1 MVRKLLVLLAML
13 AGSLQLSAQ
22 VYTIGTGTTPTTGTT
37 ITPYKTFWH
46 DGRAQ
51 YLIRASELI
60 AAGTGPGTITAL
72 GFNVTTV
79 PGQAMNDFTIKMAGV
94 STTALTSTFM
104 SPTSPTTVMGPTTVN
119 ITATG
124 WYTHTF
130 ATPFVWN
137 GVDNVL
143 IDICFDNTSYTTD
156 GQVMSHTASFVS
168 TTNHNTDG
176 AAGCSLTGTGSYS
189 DRPNMQLSIT
199 PATACASPINGGTT
213 VASATNVC
221 PNQNFNLSLTGQSLA
236 SGLTYQWETSASAS
250 GPWTAVPG
258 ATGFNFSASQTVNTY
273 YRCVVNCAAAS
284 ASGASTPVLINTLP
298 NLAAGTYTIGSGG
311 TYPSFTA
318 AFAAASCGVA
328 GPVVFQVLANSAP
341 FVEQLEIGAI
351 PGMSAT
357 NTITIKGNNN
367 TLSFTSTA
375 GSARHVLY
383 LNGADY
389 LRFEDLIIHA
399 TGTTTTEFGWAV
411 RLNNNADFNTFK
423 RCIIKTSETLTSTNY
438 VGLTLTTSATSPT
451 GSHNNTASNLTV
463 DSCQIIGGYY
473 GVCLNGAGLTMG
485 TRPSNN
491 KITNSTIADFY
502 FYGIYAYGQ
511 NDLQVEYNNI
521 NRATRSTVSSFYAL
535 YNYGRNPGFKF
546 NGNRI
551 HSPGGSAGTTSF
563 FCYLIYGSSL
573 TGTAANPIVISNNAV
588 YNINN
593 NASGYYGLYMFSADT
608 INFLHNT
615 LDFGSLSHTSGTSA
629 CYATYFSGSMNQV
642 NFRNNII
649 SIASLGTGAKY
660 GIFNAST
667 TALIN
672 SNNNAVVFNGAGGTS
687 NFVAA
692 RSTSVTYS
700 TLSAWNAAT
709 GRDAN
714 SISSNPL
721 FLSAAT
727 GDVTPNSWAYKNA
740 GANVFNLVPLDL
752 NKAARDTTPDI
763 GAVEFTPSGCPAPF
777 NVQITNVRATSA
789 TVSFNSLS
797 PSVNIQ
803 WGPKGFTP
811 GTGQGSTVST
821 TTNNLTGLTSYTAY
835 DLYVAGNCGSGQ
847 TSVWVGPYSFT
858 TPAQIGWFEPFSNGY
873 DPTGSVIKPMSW
885 AELNAVAANP
895 TAAGTSTSAWME
907 DGYRNVGTT
916 GAVRNNV
923 PLTSNSTQGWTI
935 TPSLDL
941 GNVAHTTFFEWDMA
955 ATLGSGTTAGIMGN
969 DDTLFVLISTNNGT
983 TWNRS
988 QALAKYHRGSGISP
1002 TGGRYS
1008 LNLSAYT
1015 GLVKIAFYL
1024 ESLTSSATHGATDYD
1039 LFIDNVALSATQT
1052 PCPVPN
1058 VTMTATS
1065 NSATLGWTVN
1075 GNPVTGSAQIAW
1087 GPAGF
1092 IIGSGGS
1099 GANTATA
1106 TTNPY
1111 TLSGLTPGTQYQIY
1125 IQTSCA
1131 TALGQWVGPFT
1142 FTTPCLS
1149 AMSGAYTIDSNLAT
1163 SATNFKTIAAAVQA
1177 LQTCGVSGPV
1187 TLTLAGYAHPVG
1199 LVLAQIPGASATNTV
1214 TFQGIASGTSEIKGA
1229 GGQVAAVTLMG
1240 TKYVTIQNLRINGPT
1255 MTGVLLT
1262 DNAQYITIHNNSI
1275 WADTTGTSSLVCGIV
1290 STGSLTSTSSYG
1302 NNANNITITN
1312 NVIKGGYYGIRL
1324 NGGSTTSYNTGFTIN
1339 NNQIL
1344 KSYYYGAYFYYI
1356 GGLTMQGNTIK
1367 DYRNTFNY
1375 GIYAY
1380 YVGNVN
1386 IQRNNVPNP
1395 YYYGLTLGYLNNASK
1410 PANKSVIANNM
1421 FGSTASYAGYFPYI
1435 RHVDLHNN
1443 TFAGSTYGYYVLS
1456 STTPTLISKNVD
1468 VRNNI
1473 FKGGSYAYY
1482 QSGTMDSL
1490 TLNYNLYQ
1498 SGGTNMCYFG
1508 TANYTSLAAWQTAV
1522 PTQNANSVQ
1531 AQVVFAAGNDLHVVN
1546 GGPNNLG
1553 TPIASIT
1560 TDIDGDVRSTTTPDI
1575 GADEYTPI
1583 NNDMTLESID
1593 GIAGCGDSTAYSNVI
1608 VKNKGNLVATA
1619 YNVSVEITGPSGVQ
1633 VQTVNL
1639 TSQNLANFT
1648 TDTIVVGPFNT
1659 YAGGDFS
1666 VRGWVVLA
1674 GDQVPSNDTLTYASL
1689 RTATPYAPAT
1699 LSLDPTCFNATT
1711 GLLVAQPVPG
1721 ARYAWYATATDTTKL
1736 STNDSLSVPVN
1747 GTTYYLGY
1755 TSSLDTLTTG
1765 TGTLVTTGTNITPYK
1780 TFYMDGRAQYIIYA
1794 DELQTLTGSTA
1805 PSLISG
1811 VSFDVVSVAAQA
1823 MNNFSIK
1830 AGNVASIPT
1839 SGYVT
1844 TTSFPTVYSSAA
1856 YNAVAGWNLHNF
1868 TTPILWDG
1876 TSNLVIEVCFDNT
1889 SWTSNSTVRYETL
1902 TRTGTIDGFADL
1914 STASGCTPGAVT
1926 SATYSNNRPNMK
1938 VVAEVQA
1945 CSNVRTPVTLNID
1958 STSADAV
1965 ASFFEVNPAT
1975 GTFDFYAG
1983 GSTGQTFS
1991 WTFGDGGT
1999 ATGDTV
2005 SHSYSSA
2012 GVFTATLTVTDSTCN
2027 TTDVVSF
2034 VVTSHIG
2041 MGENILNQQMMAF
2054 PNPNSGAF
2062 QVRISGAEQ
2071 FEGQLEVLNLM
2082 GQVVASIPVEKRTAV
2097 LEVPMDLSDYAKG
2110 IYMLRLS
2117 GAEGQSVLRVVVR

>member
-22 VYTIGTGTTPTTGTT
+22 VFTIGTGTTPTTGTT

-51 YLIRASELI
+51 YLIRATELI
-60 AAGTGPGTITAL
+60 AAGSGPGTITSL

-79 PGQAMNDFTIKMAGV
+79 PGQPMADFTIKMAGV
-94 STTALTSTFM
+94 STTALTATFM
-104 SPTSPTTVMGPTTVN
+104 SPTNPTTVMGPTTVS
-119 ITATG
+119 ITTTG

-137 GVDNVL
+137 GVDNIL
-143 IDICFDNTSYTTD
+143 IDICFDNTTYTTD
-156 GQVMSHTASFVS
+156 GQVMSHTATFVS

-176 AAGCSLTGTGSYS
+176 AAGCSLTGTGSFS

-213 VASATNVC
+213 VASTTSVC
-221 PNQNFNLSLTGQSLA
+221 PNQSFTLSLTGQSLA
-236 SGLTYQWETSASAS
+236 SGLTYQWEIAPSAS
-250 GPWTAVPG
+250 GPWTAIPG
-258 ATGFNFSASQTVNTY
+258 ATAFNYTTSQTVNSH

-284 ASGASTPVLINTLP
+284 ASGASAPVFINTLP

-328 GPVVFQVLANSAP
+328 GPVIFQVLANSAP
-341 FVEQLEIGAI
+341 FVEQIEIGSI

-357 NTITIKGNNN
+357 NTITVKGNNN
-367 TLSFTSTA
+367 TLSYTSTI
-375 GSARHVLY
+375 GNARHVLY

-389 LRFEDLIIHA
+389 LRFEDLVIHA
-399 TGTTTTEFGWAV
+399 TGSTTTEFGWAV
-411 RLNNNADFNTFK
+411 RLNNNADYNTFK
-423 RCIIKTSETLTSTNY
+423 RCIIKSNESLTSLNY
-438 VGLTLTTSATSPT
+438 SGLVLSSSATSAT
-451 GSHNNTASNLTV
+451 TAGGTLASYLTV
-463 DSCQIIGGYY
+463 DSCQIVGGYY
-473 GVCLNGAGLTMG
+473 GVCLNGNSSNMSL
-485 TRPSNN
+485 RPTNN
-491 KITNSTIADFY
+491 KVSNSTISDFY
-502 FYGIYAYGQ
+502 IYGFYINGQ
-511 NDLQVEYNNI
+511 NNLVLEYNNI
-521 NRATRSTVSSFYAL
+521 NRSTRSSVTTFYGVYAVSRS
-535 YNYGRNPGFKF
+535 PGFKLV
-546 NGNRI
+546 GNRI
-551 HSPGGSAGTTSF
+551 HSPGGSLGTTTFS
-563 FCYLIYGSSL
+563 CYPMYFSSL
-573 TGTAANPIVISNNAV
+573 TGSNANPVLIANNAI

-593 NASGYYGLYMFSADT
+593 NNGINYAIASFSGDT
-608 INFLHNT
+608 MNVYHNT
-615 LDFGSLSHTSGTSA
+615 IDLGSLSSTGT
-629 CYATYFSGSMNQV
+629 ATVYGAYFSGVNMNRV
-642 NFRNNII
+642 NFFNNII
-649 SIASLGTGAKY
+649 SIASPSTGSKY

-667 TALIN
+667 TTLIN
-672 SNNNAVVFNGAGGTS
+672 SNNNSILFNGAGGTA
-687 NFVAA
+687 NFAAA
-692 RSTSVTYS
+692 RSTTVTYA
-700 TLSAWNAAT
+700 TLAAWNTAT

-714 SISSNPL
+714 SISTSPL
-721 FLSAAT
+721 FINAAA
-727 GDVTPNSWAYKNA
+727 GDITPNSWAYKNA
-740 GANVFNLVPLDL
+740 GANVFSQVPLDL
-752 NKAARDTTPDI
+752 NKANRDTIPDI

-777 NVQITNVRATSA
+777 NVQITNVRVTTA
-789 TVSFNSLS
+789 TVSYSSLS
-797 PSVNIQ
+797 PNVNLQ

-821 TTNNLTGLTSYTAY
+821 TTTNLSGLSSYTAY

-858 TPAQIGWFEPFSNGY
+858 TPAQVGWLEPFSNGY
-873 DPTGSVIKPMSW
+873 DPTGATVKPMSW
-885 AELNAVAANP
+885 TERNGLAANP
-895 TAAGTSTSAWME
+895 TPAGTSTSAWME

-923 PLTSNSTQGWTI
+923 PLTSNNTQGWTI
-935 TPSLDL
+935 TPTLDL

-955 ATLGSGTTAGIMGN
+955 ATLGSAASAGVMGN

-988 QALAKYHRGSGISP
+988 QALAKYHRLSGISP

-1015 GLVKIAFYL
+1015 GLVKIAFYI
-1024 ESLTSSATHGATDYD
+1024 ESTVSSATHGATDYD

-1058 VTMTATS
+1058 VTMTTTS

-1075 GNPVTGSAQIAW
+1075 GNPVSGSAQIAW
-1087 GPAGF
+1087 GPSGF

-1111 TLSGLTPGTQYQIY
+1111 TLTGLTPGTQYQIY

-1149 AMSGAYTIDSNLAT
+1149 ALSGAYTIDSNLAT

-1187 TLTLAGYAHPVG
+1187 TLTLAGYVHPVG
-1199 LVLAQIPGASATNTV
+1199 LALAQIPGASATNLV
-1214 TFQGIASGTSEIKGA
+1214 TFQGASGGTAEIKGA
-1229 GGQVAAVTLMG
+1229 GGQAAAVTFMG
-1240 TKYVTIQNLRINGPT
+1240 TKYVKVQNLRINGPT

-1262 DNAQYITIHNNSI
+1262 DNAQYITIHNNTI

-1290 STGSLTSTSSYG
+1290 STGSLTSTSTYG
-1302 NNANNITITN
+1302 NNANDITITN

-1324 NGGSTTSYNTGFTIN
+1324 NGNTTTSFNTGFTIN

-1356 GGLTMQGNTIK
+1356 GGLTMHGNTIK
-1367 DYRNTFNY
+1367 DYRNAINY

-1395 YYYGLTLGYLNNASK
+1395 YFYGLTLGYLNNASK
-1410 PANKSVIANNM
+1410 PATKSVIANNM

-1443 TFAGSTYGYYVLS
+1443 TFAGSTYGYFVLS

-1508 TANYTSLAAWQTAV
+1508 TANFTSLAAWQTAQ
-1522 PTQNANSVQ
+1522 PTLNVNSVQ
-1531 AQVVFAAGNDLHVVN
+1531 APVVFASAADLHVVN

-1553 TPIASIT
+1553 TPIASVT

-1583 NNDMTLESID
+1583 NNDMTVESFD
-1593 GIAGCGDSTAYSNVI
+1593 GIAGCGDSTAYTNVI
-1608 VKNKGNLVATA
+1608 VKNKGNIAATT
-1619 YNVSVEITGPSGVQ
+1619 YSVSVEITGPAGVQ

-1648 TDTIVVGPFNT
+1648 TDTVVVGPFNT
-1659 YAGGDFS
+1659 YAGGNFN

-1674 GDQVPSNDTLTYASL
+1674 GDQVPNNDTLTYA
-1689 RTATPYAPAT
+1689 TPRSVTPFAPAAV
-1699 LSLDPTCFNATT
+1699 SLDPTCFNATT
-1711 GLLVAQPVPG
+1711 GLLVAQPIPG
-1721 ARYAWYATATDTTKL
+1721 VRYAWYASATDTTKL
-1736 STNDSLSVPVN
+1736 GTNDSLSVPVN
-1747 GTTYYLGY
+1747 GSTYYLGY
-1755 TSSLDTLTTG
+1755 TSSLDTLVTG
-1765 TGTLVTTGTNITPYK
+1765 TGTLTSTGTNITPYK
-1780 TFYMDGRAQYIIYA
+1780 TFYMDGRAQYIVYA
-1794 DELQTLTGSTA
+1794 DELATLLGSSA
-1805 PSLISG
+1805 PSMISG
-1811 VSFDVVSVAAQA
+1811 LSFDVVTAAAQG
-1823 MNNFSIK
+1823 MNNFAIK
-1830 AGNVASIPT
+1830 AGNVASIPASGWIT
-1839 SGYVT
+1839 ST
-1844 TTSFPTVYSSAA
+1844 AFTTVYT
-1856 YNAVAGWNLHNF
+1856 NASYVANAGWNLHNF
-1868 TTPILWDG
+1868 TTPVMWDG
-1876 TSNLVIEVCFDNT
+1876 TSHMVFEICFDNT

-1902 TRTGTIDGFADL
+1902 SRTGTIDGFADL
-1914 STASGCTPGAVT
+1914 STASGCTPGAIT

-1945 CSNVRTPVTLNID
+1945 CSNLRTPVTLNID

-1965 ASFFEVNPAT
+1965 ASFLEVNAAT
-1975 GTFDFYAG
+1975 GSFDFYAG

-2005 SHSYSSA
+2005 SHSYGSA

-2027 TTDVVSF
+2027 TSDVVSF

-2041 MGENILNQQMMAF
+2041 LGENVLNQQMMAF

-2097 LEVPMDLSDYAKG
+2097 LEVPMDLSDYAKS